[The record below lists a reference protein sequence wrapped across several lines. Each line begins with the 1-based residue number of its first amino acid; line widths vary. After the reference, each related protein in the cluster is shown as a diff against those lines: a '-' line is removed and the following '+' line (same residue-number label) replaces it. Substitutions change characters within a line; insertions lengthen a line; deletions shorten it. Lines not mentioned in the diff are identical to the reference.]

1 MKKYT
6 TLLFDA
12 DMTLF
17 DFDGAEKV
25 AFGIVMSSHGIEY
38 SDADFERYREMNSK
52 LWEMYSR
59 GEITK
64 ERLQDTRFGMFCE
77 TLENPPSLDG
87 KSVNKEYVS
96 ALAECSELLDGAL
109 DLCRKLSAEYEMYI
123 VTNGVSQTQK
133 KRFYA
138 SSICKYFKD
147 IFVSED
153 AGAPKPMREYFD
165 YVFSRIGED
174 KKEGSVIIGDSL
186 TSDIAGGNNFG
197 IDTFWFNPDGKHNI
211 TDIIPTKTVKSYSE
225 LLELLL

>member
-1 MKKYT
+1 MRKYT

-25 AFGIVMSSHGIEY
+25 AFGIVMSAHGIQY
-38 SDADFERYREMNSK
+38 SDADFERYRSTNAD

-64 ERLQDTRFGMFCE
+64 EHLQDTRFGMFFE
-77 TLENPPSLDG
+77 TLENPPSLDA
-87 KSVNKEYVS
+87 KSINAEYVS
-96 ALAECSELLDGAL
+96 ALADCSEVFDGAIE
-109 DLCRKLSAEYEMYI
+109 LCQRLSEKYELYI

-133 KRFYA
+133 KRFY
-138 SSICKYFKD
+138 SSPICRYFKD

-153 AGAPKPMREYFD
+153 AGAPKPMRGFFD
-165 YVFSRIGED
+165 YVFERIGED

-186 TSDIAGGNNFG
+186 TSDITGGNNFG
-197 IDTFWFNPDGKHNI
+197 IDTFWYNPNGLTNTK
-211 TDIIPTKTVKSYSE
+211 DIIPTRVIGSYAE

>member
-25 AFGIVMSSHGIEY
+25 AFGIVMSSHGIQY

-64 ERLQDTRFGMFCE
+64 ERLQDTRFGMFFE
-77 TLENPPSLDG
+77 TLDNPPSLDG

-96 ALAECSELLDGAL
+96 ALADCSELLDGAL
-109 DLCRKLSAEYEMYI
+109 ELCRKLSEKYEMYI

-138 SSICKYFKD
+138 SPICKCFKD

-165 YVFSRIGED
+165 YVFARIGED

-197 IDTFWFNPDGKHNI
+197 IDTFWFNPSGKQNT
-211 TDIIPTKTVKSYSE
+211 TDIIPTKTVESYSE